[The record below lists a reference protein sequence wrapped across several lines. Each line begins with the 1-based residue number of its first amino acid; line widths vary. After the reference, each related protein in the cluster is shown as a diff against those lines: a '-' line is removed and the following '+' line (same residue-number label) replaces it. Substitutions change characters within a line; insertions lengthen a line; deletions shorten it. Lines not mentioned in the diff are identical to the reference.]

1 MEYTP
6 VYSGKVREIYDLSDG
21 RLVIVTTDRISAF
34 DSILP
39 VPVDGKG
46 IILNQLSNFWFRRT
60 RAIVPN
66 HIMDDR
72 LEAMPSFFQK
82 EYFRDRTVLVEKLD
96 MLPFEFV
103 VRGYLFGSMWNAYQK
118 GEDFCGIRLR
128 GSYDLAQRLE
138 QPVLTPARKH
148 DIGHDEYI
156 SMQEAASFLGAE
168 TAEHIQKICMELYQ
182 TCSAYALSKGLIIA
196 DAKFE
201 FGRNARGELVLADEI
216 FTPDSSRYWGADR
229 HKAGQEPPSFDK
241 QFLRNW
247 LTAHRT
253 ADGFPFGEV
262 PVHVLRQTK
271 SLYEECFHRLTDDR
285 P

>member
-118 GEDFCGIRLR
+118 GEDFCGIRLH
-128 GSYDLAQRLE
+128 GS
-138 QPVLTPARKH
+138 
-148 DIGHDEYI
+148 
-156 SMQEAASFLGAE
+156 
-168 TAEHIQKICMELYQ
+168 
-182 TCSAYALSKGLIIA
+182 
-196 DAKFE
+196 
-201 FGRNARGELVLADEI
+201 
-216 FTPDSSRYWGADR
+216 
-229 HKAGQEPPSFDK
+229 
-241 QFLRNW
+241 
-247 LTAHRT
+247 
-253 ADGFPFGEV
+253 
-262 PVHVLRQTK
+262 
-271 SLYEECFHRLTDDR
+271 
-285 P
+285 